1 METPYLERIRQL
13 LPDLHITQVDV
24 NSEGLVNE
32 VVILNRKIIV
42 RFPKADWAKEAL
54 KQETA
59 ILDLVRQHV
68 DMPVPHF
75 EQRGDDF
82 VLYRLI
88 PGEPLHRHDIL
99 RMNDHGQN
107 RIAQQLATFLRQL
120 HAVSVDKIQE
130 QGIGAS
136 DAQRSAEAWL
146 KLYNDVQRELFPLM
160 MKHTQA
166 WVHHQFEPLLRDR
179 AWIEDYQPA
188 LVHADL
194 AQYHILHDRETGT
207 ISGVIDFGVGGLGD
221 PAIDYSN
228 IINVYGESFLRR
240 MAQFDPQID
249 ATLDRARFLA
259 GTMELQWLLGGVRS
273 KDFSWFTVHIDRA
286 RDVMPVGSH

>member
-1 METPYLERIRQL
+1 
-13 LPDLHITQVDV
+13 
-24 NSEGLVNE
+24 
-32 VVILNRKIIV
+32 
-42 RFPKADWAKEAL
+42 
-54 KQETA
+54 
-59 ILDLVRQHV
+59 
-68 DMPVPHF
+68 
-75 EQRGDDF
+75 
-82 VLYRLI
+82 
-88 PGEPLHRHDIL
+88 
-99 RMNDHGQN
+99 
-107 RIAQQLATFLRQL
+107 
-120 HAVSVDKIQE
+120 
-130 QGIGAS
+130 
-136 DAQRSAEAWL
+136 
-146 KLYNDVQRELFPLM
+146 M

-179 AWIEDYQPA
+179 AWIESYQPA

-228 IINVYGESFLRR
+228 IINVYGESFLQR